1 MIEKSRE
8 RRSTKPPVSE
18 FHCEVHSFPH
28 IIIYIM
34 DSGIISMR
42 YAKALLCFAKENK
55 EEELVYAEVKKLAE
69 AFVAVPDFK
78 RALLNPI
85 LSEEKKNKLVLAAAC
100 NEAKPSHTLARFT
113 KLLLEKKRAEQL
125 QLVALTYADLY
136 RKEQGITLGRLTVPS
151 PISKEL
157 REHLQKWIEKKAQS
171 KVSLEV
177 KENPDII
184 GGFIL
189 EYDNQ
194 QFDASVKTQLN
205 KIRRALQ

>member
-1 MIEKSRE
+1 M
-8 RRSTKPPVSE
+8 
-18 FHCEVHSFPH
+18 
-28 IIIYIM
+28 
-34 DSGIISMR
+34 
-42 YAKALLCFAKENK
+42 
-55 EEELVYAEVKKLAE
+55 
-69 AFVAVPDFK
+69 
-78 RALLNPI
+78 
-85 LSEEKKNKLVLAAAC
+85 
-100 NEAKPSHTLARFT
+100 
-113 KLLLEKKRAEQL
+113 
-125 QLVALTYADLY
+125 ALTYADLY

-157 REHLQKWIEKKAQS
+157 REHLQKWIETKAQS